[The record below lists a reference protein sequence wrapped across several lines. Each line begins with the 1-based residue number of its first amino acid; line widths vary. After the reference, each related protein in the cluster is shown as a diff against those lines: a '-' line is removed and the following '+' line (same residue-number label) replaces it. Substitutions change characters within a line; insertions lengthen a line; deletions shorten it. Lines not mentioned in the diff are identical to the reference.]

1 MSAALGKTG
10 QKRILYVEDDS
21 DSRDMIR
28 VLLRDHELVMAAS
41 LTQGLELARHTQF
54 DLYVVDGT
62 FEDGTG
68 VELCH
73 ELRAID
79 NSTPI
84 LFFTGLAGTANLEE
98 AMEAGAQA
106 YLIKPNDIDRLES
119 KVEQLLGSPGPEAP

>member
-1 MSAALGKTG
+1 MSAAIGKTS

-21 DSRDMIR
+21 DSRDIIR
-28 VLLRDHELVMAAS
+28 VLLRDHELVMAA
-41 LTQGLELARHTQF
+41 TVIKGLELARQAQF

-73 ELRAID
+73 QLRAFD
-79 NSTPI
+79 SSTPI

-106 YLIKPNDIDRLES
+106 YLVKPNDIDRLES
-119 KVEQLLGSPGPEAP
+119 KVEQLLGRRKPC